1 MKLGELGKEPSTC
14 FPACGPN
21 LAHFYLRRY
30 ERGGGKRIYRH
41 LSSQCARPAPLTA
54 WGRSQPLLNMG
65 QSDNVASTRVFE

>member
-41 LSSQCARPAPLTA
+41 LSNLQSANSGAWILSEWRTIRP
-54 WGRSQPLLNMG
+54 
-65 QSDNVASTRVFE
+65 

>member
-30 ERGGGKRIYRH
+30 EIGAGKRISQH
-41 LSSQCARPAPLTA
+41 LSGARYPVPCERQFIVNYGLNRIAHIDLPLDA
-54 WGRSQPLLNMG
+54 
-65 QSDNVASTRVFE
+65 A